1 MIETPEHPTF
11 STIITNKVEIVM
23 LKELIEKLEAL
34 DIEEM
39 DYLEYMRLQ
48 FEIKEQIAEEEMK
61 QFLEDNK

>member
-1 MIETPEHPTF
+1 MIETLYQP
-11 STIITNKVEIVM
+11 SNTIISDKVAIAM

-34 DIEEM
+34 DSEGM

-61 QFLEDNK
+61 QFLEQ